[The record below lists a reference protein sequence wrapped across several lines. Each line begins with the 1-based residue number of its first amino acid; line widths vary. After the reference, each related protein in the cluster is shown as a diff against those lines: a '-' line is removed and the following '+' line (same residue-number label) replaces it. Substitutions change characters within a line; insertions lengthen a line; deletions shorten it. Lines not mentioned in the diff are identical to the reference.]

1 MDLRSLPSVAA
12 LLDSPEGC
20 ALSEQFSRA
29 MVTRAVRGVLEEA
42 RVAIRSAPP
51 RSNEPEPDAHSIGSL
66 LASVQKRLQQSSQ
79 TSIPRVVNATGI
91 ILHTNLGRSLLSG
104 PAQQAM
110 LAAAANPV
118 ALEFDLKTGRRGQRD
133 DHIRESLRALTGAE
147 DALAV
152 NNNAAALMLAVDTL
166 AHRREVI
173 VSRGELI
180 EIGGNFRLP
189 DILRRSGAILREVGT
204 TNRTRLSDIAEAITR
219 RTALILRAHP
229 SNYRITGF
237 TEMPGRTE
245 LVSLARKTGIP
256 LMEDLG
262 SGALLDLTTAGLPDE
277 PIVRTSI
284 ESGVDL
290 VSFSGDKLMG
300 GPQSGLIVGR
310 RDLVAAMNQNPLK
323 RALRL
328 DKITLA
334 ALRAT
339 LVTLESSPDA
349 LSTLP
354 MMRLLM
360 RSPDTLQDLAKKCC
374 SLLQDHLGAAFTCTV
389 VASTAEV
396 GSGAQPTLPIPS
408 RALTVVHRTWPA
420 ETTAAFFRTADTPIL
435 GRIQQEEF
443 RLELH
448 AVESPADLLPMHA
461 EPSS

>member
-1 MDLRSLPSVAA
+1 MDLRALPSVAA
-12 LLDSPEGC
+12 LLDSPEGG
-20 ALSEQFSRA
+20 ALAEKFSRA
-29 MVTRAVRGVLEEA
+29 MVTRAIRAALEEA
-42 RVAIRSAPP
+42 RHKIRAGASNTTTL
-51 RSNEPEPDAHSIGSL
+51 SNETL
-66 LASVQKRLQQSSQ
+66 LAAVHKRLRESSQ
-79 TSIPRVVNATGI
+79 IGIPRVVNATGI
-91 ILHTNLGRSLLSG
+91 ILHTNLGRSLLST
-104 PAQQAM
+104 PAQEAIM
-110 LAAAANPV
+110 AAAQSPV
-118 ALEFDLKTGRRGQRD
+118 ALEFDLATGRRGKRD

-237 TEMPGRTE
+237 TEMPGRSE
-245 LVSLARKTGIP
+245 LVALARKNGIP

-262 SGALLDLTTAGLPDE
+262 SGALLDLTAAGLPDE
-277 PIVRTSI
+277 PTVRTSI
-284 ESGVDL
+284 ESGVDI

-310 RDLVAAMNQNPLK
+310 ADLLAAMNQNPLK

-328 DKITLA
+328 DKLVLA

-339 LVTLESSPDA
+339 LVTLQRSPED
-349 LSTLP
+349 LSNLP

-360 RSPDTLQDLAKKCC
+360 RSPESLENLA
-374 SLLQDHLGAAFTCTV
+374 SESQRLLREHLGEKFLCTV
-389 VASTAEV
+389 VESTAEV

-408 RALTVVHRTWPA
+408 RALTVTHQTWTA
-420 ETTAAFFRTADTPIL
+420 EAIATFFRSADTPIL
-435 GRIQQEEF
+435 GRIHRDEF

-448 AVESPADLLPMHA
+448 AVETPEDLLPMHA
-461 EPSS
+461 EPIS

>member
-12 LLDSPEGC
+12 LLESPEG
-20 ALSEQFSRA
+20 LEMSRQFSRTA
-29 MVTRAVRGVLEEA
+29 VRRAVREVLETTRQE
-42 RVAIRSAPP
+42 IRSST
-51 RSNEPEPDAHSIGSL
+51 RKSETLSSDRL
-66 LASVQKRLQQSSQ
+66 LATVQKYLEVSSRPE
-79 TSIPRVVNATGI
+79 IPRVINATGI
-91 ILHTNLGRSLLSG
+91 ILHTNLGRSLLSDT
-104 PAQQAM
+104 AQKAM
-110 LAAAANPV
+110 LAAATHPV
-118 ALEFDLKTGRRGQRD
+118 ALEFDLKTGRRGHRD
-133 DHIRESLRALTGAE
+133 NHIRDCLQALTGAE

-204 TNRTRLSDIAEAITR
+204 TNRTRLSDISEAITR

-237 TEMPGRTE
+237 TEMPDRNE
-245 LVSLARKTGIP
+245 LVALARQTGVP

-262 SGALLDLTTAGLPDE
+262 SGALLDLRTAGLPDE
-277 PIVRTSI
+277 PVVRTSI

-300 GPQSGLIVGR
+300 GPQAGLIVGR
-310 RDLVAAMNQNPLK
+310 RDLVTAMNQNPLK

-328 DKITLA
+328 DKMTIA

-339 LVTLESSPDA
+339 LVTLDSDPDA
-349 LSTLP
+349 LNTLP
-354 MMRLLM
+354 MMRFLM
-360 RSPDTLQDLAKKCC
+360 RTPAVLENLAEEGCR
-374 SLLQDHLGAAFTCTV
+374 LLQAHLGSDFTCRIV
-389 VASTAEV
+389 SSTAEV
-396 GSGAQPTLPIPS
+396 GSGAQPTLPISS
-408 RALTVVHRTWPA
+408 RALTVIHRNWPA
-420 ETTAAFFRTADTPIL
+420 ETTAAFFRSADPPIL

-448 AVESPADLLPMHA
+448 AVELPADLLPKHA
-461 EPSS
+461 ELPS